1 MRNYLFLIS
10 IVFFLC
16 SCGGSK
22 SPEDC
27 KTAEGSQWS
36 QLKKN
41 CVKLADSKFTL
52 KSQEAATNKTGTVY
66 LIFGGSNSSKSE
78 VLLPGNTSTGVL
90 VRSDD
95 IKPWMNAEWSL
106 EIASGGKY
114 ALKKNGV
121 LMYAE

>member
-1 MRNYLFLIS
+1 MRNYLFLIG

-52 KSQEAATNKTGTVY
+52 KPQEAAPDKTGIAY
-66 LIFGGSNSSKSE
+66 LVFSSDSDKAE
-78 VLLPGNTSTGVL
+78 ALLPGNTSTGVMI
-90 VRSDD
+90 RSDD
-95 IKPWMNAEWSL
+95 VSPWMNAAGWSL
-106 EIASGGKY
+106 GIESAY
-114 ALKKNGV
+114 VLKKNNV
-121 LMYAE
+121 VMYVE